1 MSLGETI
8 YRLRTEK
15 NLSQGDLAERLEV
28 SRQSVSKWENN
39 SAVPDLEKIIKLSE
53 IFEVSLDEL
62 VKGEAVP
69 QRTETVTSEPRG
81 EKKEA
86 GFPSRK
92 IAGTILL
99 CMAFFV
105 VMLFLVAGGGLGGFI
120 FALPFLT
127 CGILC
132 FVLKKNVGLWCAW
145 DVYVLFDI
153 YMSYATGISRA
164 NVLYTFQWTHH
175 LNYMR
180 LAFAWALVLS
190 LAAMIAVTVGRFGKK
205 LIDDE
210 KKGRNHMI
218 IGWFVLVGIQAIGM
232 IWGRS
237 ELHKYIIENIF
248 EMEVIYRLIS
258 IVLSWS
264 KIIATTVALVFTVRF
279 IKMKKL
285 K

>member
-205 LIDDE
+205 LFDDE